1 MNGVGIWSH
10 LRPGCMSMPARSAIC
25 AAMHAAH
32 AKRVAC
38 LLPSAS
44 ETLAFIGGQRLI
56 VGRSH
61 ECDFPP
67 SLAAS
72 DMPVLTR
79 ALNAFESSRQMND
92 AVTSAMASGEGLY
105 AVDADALRSI
115 RPEVV
120 LTQSLCSVCSI
131 DANVVTRIAAG
142 MPEPRPAV
150 VTLNP
155 MSLQV
160 RYQRYGTVAGQAT
173 QAWLGGDV

>member
-1 MNGVGIWSH
+1 
-10 LRPGCMSMPARSAIC
+10 
-25 AAMHAAH
+25 
-32 AKRVAC
+32 
-38 LLPSAS
+38 
-44 ETLAFIGGQRLI
+44 
-56 VGRSH
+56 
-61 ECDFPP
+61 
-67 SLAAS
+67 
-72 DMPVLTR
+72 MPVLTR

-115 RPEVV
+115 RPDVV

-131 DANVVTRIAAG
+131 DANVVTRIATA

-160 RYQRYGTVAGQAT
+160 R
-173 QAWLGGDV
+173 